1 MSFRSK
7 NVSLRV
13 ILDHIEGINLG
24 ILWSKMG
31 IDFTFLR
38 VYNVCKNKHKNSVEI
53 CLTIL
58 I

>member
-1 MSFRSK
+1 MSFL
-7 NVSLRV
+7 VSLRV

-24 ILWSKMG
+24 SKWSKMG
-31 IDFTFLR
+31 IEFSVLR
-38 VYNVCKNKHKNSVEI
+38 LYNLVRKSIVEI